1 VTAPRS
7 EWFGPVV
14 AAIDAANARDPNR
27 VAVGAGSVPKE
38 LLHSRRMVAW
48 VELLDSRAGEAQLV
62 AARAHHLR
70 RWEVPRSSYPE
81 GRAGYLSWRRHARR
95 RHGELVTALMREHGA
110 PDDVIVEVGR
120 IVLKEGLGEDAA
132 VQTHEDALCLTFLE
146 LQLEETSGR
155 LDPTTMSR
163 VLDRTMGKM
172 SPQARLL
179 ASSMRPELGHPTR

>member
-1 VTAPRS
+1 
-7 EWFGPVV
+7 V
-14 AAIDAANARDPNR
+14 AVIDAANARDPNR
-27 VAVGAGSVPKE
+27 VAMGAESVPKE

-48 VELLDSRAGEAQLV
+48 VELLDPGASEAQLV

-70 RWEVPRSSYPE
+70 RWEVPRSSYPD
-81 GRAGYLSWRRHARR
+81 GRAGYLSWRGHARR

-155 LDPTTMSR
+155 LDPTTMAR

-179 ASSMRPELGHPTR
+179 ASSMRPELGHSTR